1 MESHMTNALMIVVA
15 LLASFMGTAPF
26 SIVAPETG
34 TIRAFVFGKP
44 SMAGQP
50 VVPRSRRSDG

>member
-15 LLASFMGTAPF
+15 LLASFMGT
-26 SIVAPETG
+26 
-34 TIRAFVFGKP
+34 IRAFVFAKP
-44 SMAGQP
+44 SMAEQP